1 MLFHIDNNYL
11 NKIDI
16 FKIKSIEINVHD
28 YRGWTVNGVRI
39 ITNRFRYIPDNTK
52 KDMTPTVIVT
62 YEDDSKCLMQGRV
75 RHSGDEKDHI
85 GQIRNSITQSLDVH
99 LIDGNIK
106 GITKFKLFRPNTR
119 GNLEDKILITEILR
133 NLDT

>member
-1 MLFHIDNNYL
+1 M
-11 NKIDI
+11 
-16 FKIKSIEINVHD
+16 KIKSIEIDVHD

-39 ITNRFRYIPDNTK
+39 ITNRFRYVPDKYK
-52 KDMTPTVIVT
+52 KRYDSTIIVT
-62 YEDDSKCLMQGRV
+62 YEDDSKCSMQGRV

-119 GNLEDKILITEILR
+119 GNLEDEILITEILR
-133 NLDT
+133 NLNYLAPRSIKVQPE